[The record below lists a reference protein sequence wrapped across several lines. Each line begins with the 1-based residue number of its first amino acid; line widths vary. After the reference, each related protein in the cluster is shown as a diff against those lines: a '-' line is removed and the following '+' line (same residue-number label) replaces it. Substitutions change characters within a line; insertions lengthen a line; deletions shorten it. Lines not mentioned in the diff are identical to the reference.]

1 MFNFWLHLHL
11 VASGNT
17 DGIGPETY
25 VSIVVDGDSSV
36 AAGIPPIRYR
46 PLDRCSQIDAC
57 MQ

>member
-25 VSIVVDGDSSV
+25 VSIVVDGR
-36 AAGIPPIRYR
+36 G
-46 PLDRCSQIDAC
+46 
-57 MQ
+57 